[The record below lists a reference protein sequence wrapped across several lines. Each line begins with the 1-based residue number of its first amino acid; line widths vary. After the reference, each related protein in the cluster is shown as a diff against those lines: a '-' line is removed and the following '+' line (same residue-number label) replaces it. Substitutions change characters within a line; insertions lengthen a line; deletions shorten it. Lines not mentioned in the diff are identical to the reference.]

1 MATSIMA
8 SGDVGGEAG
17 KGMAPEE
24 ARALYDDWGDG
35 YTTSVESW
43 GYTMPHEIAAAL
55 ASLADDAPSFSGK
68 ILDAGAGDGLSGRE
82 LRAAGFKNADITGAD
97 LSPKLLEIAASRS
110 VYDQLKQL
118 DLSQRLPFESES
130 FDMVSCVGTLT
141 YLAPSSG
148 VLAEFVRV
156 TKPGGHICY
165 NLRTDHKLA
174 WLETEKAMVANGSWQ
189 LLTETEPRPYL
200 PNNPDY
206 ADKVLTVI
214 SCYRK
219 TV

>member
-68 ILDAGAGDGLSGRE
+68 ILDAG
-82 LRAAGFKNADITGAD
+82 
-97 LSPKLLEIAASRS
+97 
-110 VYDQLKQL
+110 
-118 DLSQRLPFESES
+118 
-130 FDMVSCVGTLT
+130 
-141 YLAPSSG
+141 

-165 NLRTDHKLA
+165 NIRTDHKLA

-219 TV
+219 TA